1 MSGKINRRP
10 ICFQGWDRCFSTLDL
25 FTTAWGGDTYSLA
38 NVSLHSM
45 KCNALCAKKVKVLEK
60 SWKMI
65 TRLIEVRERCFCCC
79 FCLGINP
86 LFTLAAVEQ
95 FPCSARFFVSFSSVF
110 ARSMESWHLTK
121 SSTIH
126 HKLLDRFLCC
136 PLFCNTWRHTALLVI
151 GYFKCLL
158 KIGQLE

>member
-1 MSGKINRRP
+1 M
-10 ICFQGWDRCFSTLDL
+10 FSRLGQMFFNVRLVYNCLRWWHILSCKCIFTLDE
-25 FTTAWGGDTYSLA
+25 
-38 NVSLHSM
+38 M
-45 KCNALCAKKVKVLEK
+45 QRALCAKKVKVLEK

-65 TRLIEVRERCFCCC
+65 TRLIEVRERCCCCC

>member
-1 MSGKINRRP
+1 M
-10 ICFQGWDRCFSTLDL
+10 FSRLGQMFFNVRLVYNCLRWWHILSCKCIFTLNEMH
-25 FTTAWGGDTYSLA
+25 T
-38 NVSLHSM
+38 
-45 KCNALCAKKVKVLEK
+45 LCAKKVKVLEK